1 MNNKTTFIRGINGD
15 DIKDRISEVL
25 SKYSED
31 TNAKSQYGEIFC
43 IDYDLDTNEAIL
55 YDAGEFVYGET
66 KQRFRI
72 NYELNNKE
80 IEVIKKI
87 INNKEYF
94 IEIFDEQIFLSVYRI
109 SKFEL
114 YDSDMKDLDEMLNR
128 DNVELGPDDFSDP
141 DDYDD
146 YIKYAIHNREY
157 KWDRKDKEGLILPD
171 GRLLFNHYSED
182 NSPFIVSKEL
192 SEEIKYEIIGEN

>member
-31 TNAKSQYGEIFC
+31 TNVKSQYGEIHC

-55 YDAGEFVYGET
+55 YDAGEFAYGET

-94 IEIFDEQIFLSVYRI
+94 IEIFDGQIFLSVYRI

-114 YDSDMKDLDEMLNR
+114 YDSNMKDLDEMLNR
-128 DNVELGPDDFSDP
+128 DNIELGPDDFSDP

-146 YIKYAIHNREY
+146 YIKYAIHDREY

-171 GRLLFNHYSED
+171 GRLLFNHYNED
-182 NSPFIVSKEL
+182 DSPFIISKEL
-192 SEEIKYEIIGEN
+192 SEEIKYNILGGN

>member
-25 SKYSED
+25 SKYSEV
-31 TNAKSQYGEIFC
+31 TNVKSQYGEIYC

-55 YDAGEFVYGET
+55 YDAGEFAYGET

-87 INNKEYF
+87 INNKEYY
-94 IEIFDEQIFLSVYRI
+94 IEIFDEQIFLSIYRI

-114 YDSDMKDLDEMLNR
+114 HDSDMKDLDEMLNR
-128 DNVELGPDDFSDP
+128 DNIELGPDDFSDP

-146 YIKYAIHNREY
+146 YIKYTIHDREY

-171 GRLLFNHYSED
+171 GRLLFNHYNED
-182 NSPFIVSKEL
+182 SSPFIISKDL
-192 SEEIKYEIIGEN
+192 SEEIKYEIIGG

>member
-1 MNNKTTFIRGINGD
+1 MNNKTTFIRGIDGD
-15 DIKDRISEVL
+15 DIKDRVSEVL

-31 TNAKSQYGEIFC
+31 NNVKSQYGEIFC
-43 IDYDLDTNEAIL
+43 FDYDLDTNEAIL
-55 YDAGEFVYGET
+55 YDAGEFAYGET

-94 IEIFDEQIFLSVYRI
+94 IEVFDGQIFLSIYRI

-128 DNVELGPDDFSDP
+128 DNIELGPDDFSDP

-146 YIKYAIHNREY
+146 YIKYAIHDRKY

-171 GRLLFNHYSED
+171 GRLLFNHYNGD
-182 NSPFIVSKEL
+182 DSPFIISKEL
-192 SEEIKYEIIGEN
+192 SEAIKYEIFSDR

>member
-31 TNAKSQYGEIFC
+31 MNIETQYGEIYC

-55 YDAGEFVYGET
+55 YDAGEFAYGET

-72 NYELNNKE
+72 NYELNTKE

-94 IEIFDEQIFLSVYRI
+94 IEIFDGQIFLSIYRI

-114 YDSDMKDLDEMLNR
+114 YNSDMKDLDEMLNR

-146 YIKYAIHNREY
+146 YIKYAIHDRKY

-171 GRLLFNHYSED
+171 GRVLFNHYNED

-192 SEEIKYEIIGEN
+192 SEEIKYNILGGN

>member
-1 MNNKTTFIRGINGD
+1 MNNKTTFIRRINGD
-15 DIKDRISEVL
+15 DIKNRISEVL

-31 TNAKSQYGEIFC
+31 NNVKSQYGEIYC

-55 YDAGEFVYGET
+55 YDAGEFAYGET

-94 IEIFDEQIFLSVYRI
+94 IEIFDGQIFLSVYRI

-146 YIKYAIHNREY
+146 YIKYAIHDREY
-157 KWDRKDKEGLILPD
+157 EWDRKDKEGLILPD
-171 GRLLFNHYSED
+171 GRLLFNHYNED
-182 NSPFIVSKEL
+182 DSPFIISKEL
-192 SEEIKYEIIGEN
+192 SEEIKYNILGGN

>member
-1 MNNKTTFIRGINGD
+1 MCNKTTFIRGIDGD
-15 DIKDRISEVL
+15 NIKDRVSEVL
-25 SKYSED
+25 SKYSKD
-31 TNAKSQYGEIFC
+31 NNIKSQYGEIYC

-55 YDAGEFVYGET
+55 YDTGEFVYGET

-94 IEIFDEQIFLSVYRI
+94 IEIFDGQIFLSIYRI

-114 YDSDMKDLDEMLNR
+114 YASDMKDLDEMLNR
-128 DNVELGPDDFSDP
+128 NNIELGPDDFSDP

-146 YIKYAIHNREY
+146 YIKYAIHDKEY

-182 NSPFIVSKEL
+182 SSPFIVSKEL
-192 SEEIKYEIIGEN
+192 SEEIKYNILGGN